1 MKSIKELKQEQ
12 YDLKAK
18 LHEVIE
24 FMNGEHY
31 FALSPREKGLLG
43 QQRMGM
49 EIYLNALT
57 NRIYGEDNYSF
68 DMSSAVLPLMAGLF
82 SSPIWGSPVKDIEEP
97 QEKKELRT
105 VRCS

>member
-1 MKSIKELKQEQ
+1 MKNIKELKQEQ

-18 LHEVIE
+18 LHEMTE
-24 FMNGEHY
+24 FINSERY
-31 FALSPREKGLLG
+31 FALSPREKSLIG
-43 QQRMGM
+43 QQRIGM

-57 NRIYGEDNYSF
+57 NRIYGKDSYSF
-68 DMSSAVLPLMAGLF
+68 DIISTIFPLMAGLF
-82 SSPIWGSPVKDIEEP
+82 SSPILESPMKDTEEP

>member
-1 MKSIKELKQEQ
+1 MKTIEELKQEQ

-18 LHEVIE
+18 LHEMTE
-24 FMNGEHY
+24 FINSEHY

-82 SSPIWGSPVKDIEEP
+82 SSPTWENPVKDIEEP

>member
-24 FMNGEHY
+24 FMNGEEY
-31 FALSPREKGLLG
+31 FTLAVLEKDLVS
-43 QQRMGM
+43 QQKIGM
-49 EIYLNALT
+49 EIYLAALT
-57 NRIYGEDNYSF
+57 NRIYNREN
-68 DMSSAVLPLMAGLF
+68 
-82 SSPIWGSPVKDIEEP
+82 KEELL
-97 QEKKELRT
+97 ERKELRT

>member
-24 FMNGEHY
+24 FMNGEEY
-31 FALSPREKGLLG
+31 FVLTSQEKSFVE
-43 QQRMGM
+43 QQKLGM
-49 EIYLNALT
+49 EVYLSALT
-57 NRIYGEDNYSF
+57 SRIYGRKNIE
-68 DMSSAVLPLMAGLF
+68 VF
-82 SSPIWGSPVKDIEEP
+82 S
-97 QEKKELRT
+97 EKKELRT